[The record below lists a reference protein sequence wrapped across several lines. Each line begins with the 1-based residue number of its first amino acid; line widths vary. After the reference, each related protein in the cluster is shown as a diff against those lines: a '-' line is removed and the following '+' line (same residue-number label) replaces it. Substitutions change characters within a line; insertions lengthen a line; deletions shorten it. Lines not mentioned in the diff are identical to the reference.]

1 NHARKCRDC
10 RYEWTPPRNIVSGIR
25 ADAAS
30 WRRFIRAALRYR
42 TIAAIR
48 LHTKQSHPVII
59 AMYGRLR
66 DVMATDVPDMLTGT
80 IEVDETYIGPQWR
93 NRPWSVRK
101 HGTKRSEER
110 RVGKEYRC
118 TWSADA

>member
-1 NHARKCRDC
+1 
-10 RYEWTPPRNIVSGIR
+10 
-25 ADAAS
+25 

-101 HGTKRSEER
+101 HGMKKGRGTSKQAVFGMVER
-110 RVGKEYRC
+110 DRGVVR
-118 TWSADA
+118 A